1 MQLSSSR
8 SARDLADMVRAE
20 LRWVE
25 CLDPS
30 TIAVGQ
36 HHGHIA
42 LAGSVG
48 SWSEREA
55 AVRAARRVPGVR
67 TIDAGALRIR
77 VGRGG
82 PARDIDLARAA
93 QDALRWHLAV
103 PTGAVRASAHDGTV
117 TLEGTVARDCERDAA
132 EAAVRALESVTAID
146 DRIRVRK
153 PCIGPEE
160 MR

>member
-1 MQLSSSR
+1 MQPDLSSSR

-30 TIAVGQ
+30 RIAVSE
-36 HHGHIA
+36 HHAHIA

-77 VGRGG
+77 VGKSGR
-82 PARDIDLARAA
+82 PRDLDLARAA

-103 PTGAVRASAHDGTV
+103 PTGAVHASAHAGTV
-117 TLEGTVARDCERDAA
+117 TLEGTVARACEREAA
-132 EAAVRALESVTAID
+132 EAAVRALEAVVAID
-146 DRIRVRK
+146 DRIRIR
-153 PCIGPEE
+153 GPSREE
-160 MR
+160 MP